1 VEHVHHAIRAIDP
14 EQDPIHVPGTPVVE
28 HTHRTPGVGTLRRE
42 WTPLGM
48 LIERKNGV
56 LEAIEPCCALVWSA
70 PRHPQEEGLEVGFRA
85 LRQLNAECHASVG
98 AD

>member
-1 VEHVHHAIRAIDP
+1 MRAIDP
-14 EQDPIHVPGTPVVE
+14 EQDAIHVPGTPIVE
-28 HTHRTPGVGTLRRE
+28 HAHRTPGVGTLRRE

-56 LEAIEPCCALVWSA
+56 LEAIEPRRALVWSA
-70 PRHPQEEGLEVGFRA
+70 AHNPTVENLEVGFRA

>member
-1 VEHVHHAIRAIDP
+1 
-14 EQDPIHVPGTPVVE
+14 
-28 HTHRTPGVGTLRRE
+28 
-42 WTPLGM
+42 M

-56 LEAIEPCCALVWSA
+56 LEAVEPRRALVWSA
-70 PRHPQEEGLEVGFRA
+70 ARDPEKEGLEVGLRA

>member
-1 VEHVHHAIRAIDP
+1 MPSAPIVEHA
-14 EQDPIHVPGTPVVE
+14 
-28 HTHRTPGVGTLRRE
+28 HRTLGVATLRRE

-56 LEAIEPCCALVWSA
+56 LQAIEPRCALVWSA
-70 PRHPQEEGLEVGFRA
+70 ARNPEVEGLEIGFGA
-85 LRQLNAECHASVG
+85 PRQLNAECHASVG